1 MTTISE
7 FSQLSSR
14 QQLAC
19 LRKTA
24 AVALKNYDLEVAGLN
39 LLATD
44 TNTIFRIETTDKQRY
59 VLRIS
64 LPGQRDLIDIKS
76 ELAWLEA
83 LRRDT
88 NVEVPEEVRPKDSSS
103 ERVVQVQLSHPTINE
118 SRYCVLFKWMDG
130 RGVGSSDTTPP
141 ATAYKLGVVMAKLH
155 NHADNFVPPREFTTR
170 KLDKVWP
177 CGVPQV
183 VYSDAPN
190 ELFPKRR
197 RQILLQAAERIEA
210 TLTKLYSNPGGLR
223 FLHSDMH
230 LGNVKTLHGEL
241 RVLDFDDSVWCFP
254 IQDIGIA
261 FYYLLPSEAARQ
273 GFIQGYSSLREWP
286 ASYNELGDLFV
297 AARRLDLLS
306 FILSEPADYADFL
319 PGWLERTELKL
330 REWLG

>member
-1 MTTISE
+1 MSE

-24 AVALKNYDLEVAGLN
+24 AVALENYNLEIAALN

-64 LPGQRDLIDIKS
+64 LPGQRDLIDIQS

-88 NVEVPEEVRPKDSSS
+88 DLEVPEEVRPKNSA
-103 ERVVQVQLSHPTINE
+103 ERVLQIQLAHSTINE
-118 SRYCVLFKWMDG
+118 SRSCVLFKWMDG
-130 RGVGSSDTTPP
+130 RSVGSSDTTPP

-155 NHADNFVPPREFTTR
+155 NHADTFVPPAEFTTR

-177 CGVPQV
+177 CGVPEV

-190 ELFPKRR
+190 ELFTPQR
-197 RQILLQAAERIEA
+197 RQILREAAERVEA
-210 TLTKLYSNPGGLR
+210 TLAKLYSNQSSLR

-230 LGNVKTLHGEL
+230 LGNIKTLNGQL
-241 RVLDFDDSVWCFP
+241 RVLDFDDSVWCYP

-273 GFIQGYSSLREWP
+273 GFIQGYSSLRGWP

-306 FILSEPADYADFL
+306 FILSEPDGYADFL
-319 PGWLERTELKL
+319 PDWLERTELKL